1 MDIIVGKAIYIQIQ
15 FIYAIAAVCGPNVL
29 ISHARYGT
37 GGKSLVN
44 FLYLSIISMFMHQ
57 YIFFSFLN
65 DHIMKSFFAVL
76 VLITKGFLGG
86 GIMKKGV
93 CYKTFFISKIFLLK
107 GVWS

>member
-44 FLYLSIISMFMHQ
+44 FLSISIISMFMHQ
-57 YIFFSFLN
+57 
-65 DHIMKSFFAVL
+65 
-76 VLITKGFLGG
+76 
-86 GIMKKGV
+86 
-93 CYKTFFISKIFLLK
+93 
-107 GVWS
+107 